1 MRHSSGSS
9 SESRNKVYNFG
20 GGREL
25 PKAQGVGG
33 KKRNQSEVRS
43 DAGEG
48 GKKRG

>member
-1 MRHSSGSS
+1 M
-9 SESRNKVYNFG
+9 YNFG

-33 KKRNQSEVRS
+33 KKRSQSKVRS

-48 GKKRG
+48 GKNVANTGKETEEKP